1 MTRDEVNWVSTREA
15 SRQLGITVRTLYRLI
30 DGGQIAAY
38 KFGRVIRMKQPDIDD
53 YIERARI
60 SPGDLEHLYAMG
72 GEDEDED
79 PDAITPDGSELR

>member
-60 SPGDLEHLYAMG
+60 APGELEHLYAMG
-72 GEDEDED
+72 GDDDVDD
-79 PDAITPDGSELR
+79 PDVLPSEGSEHG